1 MSGQR
6 KNNFINKS
14 NSKKM
19 ATKSSIHIK
28 PCNTKSSEAHNR
40 RTAEY
45 MRNIGTSKIYIV
57 PELSAD
63 NEQWI
68 NPNLGNP
75 DLQTHY
81 DNIKRMV
88 KEKTGR
94 AMQEKER
101 ERKGKNGKIIKVAG
115 CSPIREGVLLIKPDT
130 TLADVK
136 KFGEECQK
144 RWGITPLQIFLH
156 KDEGHWLSGQPEVE
170 DKESFQV
177 GEKWFKPN
185 YHAHIVFD
193 WMNHD
198 TGKSQKL
205 NDNDMMEMQTL
216 ASDILSMK
224 RGQSKA
230 ETGKEH
236 LERNDFIIEKQKE
249 EMSRLDATRQYRE
262 YQLEMTNQKMQE
274 AENRT
279 NSLIETANQKERQS
293 EDLDRAIKEKRSK
306 LNREKGS
313 ELLDAAV
320 GWATGKSKSLKCEI
334 EGLRHEISTHEDTIE
349 QLQGRIQTIQSD
361 HYRELMKLEAK
372 HQSELNRKEAAHTE
386 ETARFKNH
394 ISWQNQIIGTLS
406 FFLLKTS
413 DIFRKAV
420 NGIIRLAREYYK
432 PRFDAEQVSDI
443 KSALNLFGDDKQS
456 QQTAGNFLYITAQQ
470 KGKLDNREQIKARR
484 EVDNVVD
491 GHYDQQQ
498 KRGDSI
504 RR

>member
-1 MSGQR
+1 
-6 KNNFINKS
+6 
-14 NSKKM
+14 M

-40 RTAEY
+40 RSAEY
-45 MRNIGTSKIYIV
+45 MCNIGESRIYIV
-57 PELSAD
+57 PELSAG

-68 NPNLGNP
+68 NPDFGSS

-136 KFGEECQK
+136 KFGEECQR

-156 KDEGHWLSGQPEVE
+156 KDEGHWLGGQPTQE
-170 DKESFQV
+170 DKESFKV

-198 TGKSQKL
+198 TGKSRKL
-205 NDNDMMEMQTL
+205 NDEDMTEMQSL
-216 ASDILSMK
+216 ASDILMME

-230 ETGKEH
+230 VTAREH

-249 EMSRLDATRQYRE
+249 EMKRLDATRQYRE
-262 YQLEMTNQKMQE
+262 YQLEMANQKMQE
-274 AENRT
+274 TESIT
-279 NSLIETANQKERQS
+279 NALIEKANEKERQS
-293 EDLDRAIKEKRSK
+293 EDLDRAISEKRSK

-313 ELLDAAV
+313 ELLNAAV
-320 GWATGKSKSLKCEI
+320 GWATGKSKALRNEI
-334 EGLRHEISTHEDTIE
+334 EDLRNEISTHEETIE
-349 QLQGRIQTIQSD
+349 RLQDKIQTIQSD
-361 HYRELMKLEAK
+361 HHRELMKLESR
-372 HQSELNRKEAAHTE
+372 HQSELSRKEAEHTQ
-386 ETARFKNH
+386 ETTRLKNRIAWQSH
-394 ISWQNQIIGTLS
+394 IIDCLS
-406 FFLLKTS
+406 FLLLKTN

-420 NGIIRLAREYYK
+420 YCVVRFARDYYK
-432 PRFDAEQVSDI
+432 SRFDTEQVSDI
-443 KSALNLFGDDKQS
+443 KSALNLFGEDRQS
-456 QQTAGNFLYITAQQ
+456 LRAARDFLYFTAKQ
-470 KGKLDNREQIKARR
+470 KGGFDNREQIKARR
-484 EVDNVVD
+484 EVDNVVE
-491 GHYDQQQ
+491 GNYDQQP
-498 KRGDSI
+498 KRGFSM
-504 RR
+504 RK